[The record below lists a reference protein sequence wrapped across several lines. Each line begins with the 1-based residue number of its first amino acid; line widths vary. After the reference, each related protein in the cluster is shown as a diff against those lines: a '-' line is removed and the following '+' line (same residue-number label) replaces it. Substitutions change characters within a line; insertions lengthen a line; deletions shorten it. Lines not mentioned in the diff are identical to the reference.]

1 MNRFRNLVAF
11 VLAVSAARVT
21 ALLPEP
27 PPSFRPLSLEQGLS
41 QAAVRAITQDEL
53 GFLWV
58 ATEDGLNRYD
68 GYGFTVFRNDP
79 LDPDSLSDNSILS
92 LAPGR
97 GQVLWLGTV
106 DRGIA
111 RFDLKTQ
118 KFRRYLPAPSRPD
131 ALPGGPVAALLED
144 RAGRLWVASG
154 GGGLARLDPGSSS
167 FRVFRADPA
176 DPASVPA
183 PFVLALAQDPSGAI
197 WAGTAG
203 RGLVKLDPETGR
215 VLATYD
221 RDPANPGL
229 PVNAFVNSLL
239 VDRKGRIW
247 AGAGA
252 LVRLDPA
259 TGETQVYRNDP
270 SNPASFPARQARALA
285 EDTSGRIWVATERGV
300 VQFDPDTEL
309 FASFRNAPDDAAS
322 LPSDRTTTLLVDRSG
337 LLWVGLDGAGMAVLD
352 LVPSPFLTWR
362 YDPGRRDGMTA
373 RIVRGVH
380 EAPDGTLWLSLA
392 GGGLNALDPST
403 GTVRAYRAGG
413 PGRLS
418 TDDVWNAVVD
428 ENGIVWA
435 ATLGG
440 GLNRVD
446 PVTGTVRVFRGASG
460 EPGTLSSNALRV
472 LLQGR
477 DGALWIGTVGGG
489 ACRFDRATG
498 TAECFRNDPA
508 DPRSLSSD
516 VVRALHEGPT
526 GTLWVGTD
534 RGINRLD
541 RTTGRFTRFLDD
553 LSRPETAGIA
563 RVYGLCEDAT
573 GVLWAGTPRGLV
585 RLDPRSGAV
594 RRYREADGLPNE
606 TVYSVLPDASGA
618 LWISTNR
625 GLARVVPSPDGATA
639 SFRAFDALDGLQS
652 DEFNGGAF
660 HRGPSG
666 TLWFGGI
673 LGVTGVRPI
682 ELKVDPFAPPIALLS
697 FSKLGKKLP
706 ASAWLPSGA
715 VDLGPR
721 EGFFTVEFAALA
733 FRSAGKNRYRW
744 KLEGLDED
752 WVAAGARR
760 RADYTSVP
768 PGSYVF
774 RVKAA
779 NKDGVW
785 NEEGARLR
793 IIVKPP
799 WWKTPGAIGT
809 WLFLLAAGGVVVSRL
824 ERRRVLGKERERSQ
838 LVEAELRAHAAEAQ
852 ARAVQAEATRK
863 TAELEEARAMQLS
876 LLPRTTP
883 RLPGLEVA
891 AFATTAT
898 EVGGDTWDWAVSP
911 DGALAL
917 VIGDATGHGVRAG
930 TVVSVMKG
938 LFRGDPF
945 PKDLGAFLDRAG
957 RVLRDLGL
965 PRLHMALAVLV
976 VRGEEITFASAGMP
990 PAWILRAATGEV
1002 EEVLVPG
1009 APLGALVDT
1018 PHASVSFRLGPGDAV
1033 LLSSDGLAESP
1044 GLDAEPL
1051 GYLRAREH
1059 FRATARLSPD
1069 DALAAIARHEE
1080 KWRGGRPREDD
1091 LTLVLLRR
1099 DA

>member
-1 MNRFRNLVAF
+1 MNRFRLPVAY
-11 VLAVSAARVT
+11 VLAFFASQAA
-21 ALLPEP
+21 ALPPEA

-41 QAAVRAITQDEL
+41 QAAVRAIAQDEL

-79 LDPDSLSDNSILS
+79 LDPESLSDNAILS

-97 GQVLWLGTV
+97 GQALWLGTV

-118 KFRRYLPAPSRPD
+118 KFRRYLPDSSRPD
-131 ALPGGPVAALLED
+131 GLPGGPVAALLED
-144 RAGRLWVASG
+144 RAGRLWIAPG

-167 FRVFRADPA
+167 FRVFRPDPA
-176 DPASVPA
+176 NPASLPA

-215 VLATYD
+215 VLATFD
-221 RDPANPGL
+221 RDPANPGVL
-229 PVNAFVNSLL
+229 ANAFVNSLL

-247 AGAGA
+247 AGTGA
-252 LVRLDPA
+252 LVRLDPT
-259 TGETQVYRNDP
+259 TGEVKVFRNDP
-270 SNPASFPARQARALA
+270 SDPASFPARQARALA
-285 EDTSGRIWVATERGV
+285 EDGSGRIWVATESGLVR
-300 VQFDPDTEL
+300 FDPDTEL
-309 FASFRNAPDDAAS
+309 FASYRNRPDDAAS
-322 LPSDRTTTLLVDRSG
+322 LPSDRTTTLLIDRSG
-337 LLWVGLDGAGMAVLD
+337 LLWVGLDGAGMAALD
-352 LVPSPFLTWR
+352 LVPSPFVTWR

-392 GGGLNALDPST
+392 GGGLNALDTST
-403 GTVRAYRAGG
+403 GAVRAFRAGA
-413 PGRLS
+413 PGHLS
-418 TDDVWNAVVD
+418 SDDVWNAVVD
-428 ENGIVWA
+428 ESGIVWA

-440 GLNRVD
+440 GLNRID
-446 PVTGTVRVFRGASG
+446 PKTETVRVFRATPG
-460 EPGTLSSNALRV
+460 EGGSLSSNALRI
-472 LLQGR
+472 LLLGR
-477 DGALWIGTVGGG
+477 DGALWIGTGGG
-489 ACRFDRATG
+489 GVCRFDRTSGNAV
-498 TAECFRNDPA
+498 CFRNDPA
-508 DPRSLSSD
+508 DPHSLSND
-516 VVRALHEGPT
+516 VVRALHEGPS

-573 GVLWAGTPRGLV
+573 GILWAGTPRGLV

-618 LWISTNR
+618 LWVSTNR
-625 GLARVVPSPDGATA
+625 GLARVVPSPDAATA
-639 SFRAFDALDGLQS
+639 SFRSFDAHDGLQS
-652 DEFNGGAF
+652 DEFNGGSF

-682 ELKVDPFAPPIALLS
+682 ELKDDPFAPPIALLS
-697 FSKLGKKLP
+697 FSRLGKKLP
-706 ASAWLPSGA
+706 ASEWLPSRSL
-715 VDLGPR
+715 VLGPR
-721 EGFFTVEFAALA
+721 EGFFSVEFAALA
-733 FRSAGKNRYRW
+733 FRAAAKNRYSW

-752 WVAAGARR
+752 WVNGGTRR

-779 NKDGVW
+779 NKDGIW
-785 NEEGARLR
+785 NEEGASLH
-793 IIVKPP
+793 IVVRPP
-799 WWKTPGAIGT
+799 WWKTPSAIGA

-824 ERRRVLGKERERSQ
+824 EKRRVLGKERERSQ

-852 ARAVQAEATRK
+852 ARAVQSEAARK
-863 TAELEEARAMQLS
+863 SAELEEARAMQLS

-898 EVGGDTWDWAVSP
+898 EVGGDTWDWAVGP

-945 PKDLGAFLDRAG
+945 PQDLGAFLDRAG

-990 PAWILRAATGEV
+990 PAWIFRAATGEV
-1002 EEVLVPG
+1002 DEVLVPG

-1044 GLDAEPL
+1044 GIDAEPL
-1051 GYLRAREH
+1051 GYSRAREL

-1069 DALAAIARHEE
+1069 AMLAAIARREE
-1080 KWRGGRPREDD
+1080 EWRGGRPREDD

-1099 DA
+1099 DT